1 MVTKKYVTILIVPHE
16 DTNNPRRLR
25 LAVWLFRTLTVF
37 IILMFIAPVAYIAIY
52 YEVLTRA
59 ADAGRLAEENESLR
73 RYQYKV
79 QILEQSLLE
88 TRQLMAQIT
97 AMAGLD
103 SILLAEQ
110 IVDGDSSLIMSET
123 RMSPGSISRTLPPSS
138 PIPDGLPATGWISR
152 GFSDIP
158 GKKHH
163 GVDLAMPEG
172 TQVYATAFGT
182 VMFAGL
188 NAEYGY
194 MIVMNNN
201 DSIETVFGHNSQN
214 LVQVGDTIFAGQK
227 IALSGN
233 TGQSSAPHLH
243 YEIRINGNPVNPLKY
258 FVYEN
263 QTK

>member
-1 MVTKKYVTILIVPHE
+1 VSKKFVTLLVIPHD
-16 DTNNPRRLR
+16 DTDNPRRLR
-25 LAVWLFRTLTVF
+25 MPVWLYRTFLVF
-37 IILMFIAPVAYIAIY
+37 AGLVLVAPVVYIALY

-79 QILEQSLLE
+79 QILEESLLE

-97 AMAGLD
+97 EMAGLD
-103 SILLAEQ
+103 SILLADQ
-110 IVDGDSSLIMSET
+110 FGADDTTGANNGS
-123 RMSPGSISRTLPPSS
+123 RMSPGSLSRTLPPSS

-158 GKKHH
+158 GRKHN
-163 GVDLAMPEG
+163 GIDLAMSEETP
-172 TQVYATAFGT
+172 VYATAFGT
-182 VMFAGL
+182 VTFAGL
-188 NAEYGY
+188 DEQYGY
-194 MIVMNNN
+194 MIIMENS
-201 DSIETVFGHNSQN
+201 DSIETVFGHNRKN
-214 LVQVGDTIFAGQK
+214 LVQVGDTVFAGQK

-243 YEIRINGNPVNPLKY
+243 YEIRVNREPVNPIKY

-263 QTK
+263 QTR

>member
-1 MVTKKYVTILIVPHE
+1 MAKHVTILIVPHD
-16 DTNNPRRLR
+16 DTDNPRRLK
-25 LAVWLFRTLTVF
+25 LQVWLFRTMLVF
-37 IILMFIAPVAYIAIY
+37 IMLMLIAPVIYIAVY
-52 YEVLTRA
+52 YEVLGRA

-73 RYQYKV
+73 KYQYKV

-88 TRQLMAQIT
+88 TRQLMASIT

-103 SILLAEQ
+103 SILLAEEFGNEDTTLP
-110 IVDGDSSLIMSET
+110 IHET
-123 RMSPGSISRTLPPSS
+123 RMSPSSISRTLPPSS

-172 TQVYATAFGT
+172 TPVYATAFGAVT
-182 VMFAGL
+182 FTGL
-188 NAEYGY
+188 DPEYGY
-194 MIVMNNN
+194 MIVMQHS
-201 DSIETVFGHNSQN
+201 DSIETIYGHNSKNQ
-214 LVQVGDTIFAGQK
+214 VQVGDTVFAGQR
-227 IALSGN
+227 IAFSGN
-233 TGQSSAPHLH
+233 TGKSSAPHLH
-243 YEIRINGNPVNPLKY
+243 YEIKVNGKPVNPIKY